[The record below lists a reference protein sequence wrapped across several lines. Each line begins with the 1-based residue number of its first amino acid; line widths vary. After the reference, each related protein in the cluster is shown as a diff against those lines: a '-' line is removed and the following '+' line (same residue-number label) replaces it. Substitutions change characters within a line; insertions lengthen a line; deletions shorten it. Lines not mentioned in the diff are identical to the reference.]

1 VTAAHARLRP
11 RAAGPALRRALPA
24 AVAVALAFALAPAP
38 AGAWGFTG
46 HRLVG
51 RKAVRTLP
59 DPLRRVFEANAAY
72 LSEQAITPDL
82 QRSGPSDPDHFLD
95 MDAFGGAYPFE
106 GISRVESENIARLG
120 KDITAKGRLPWKIDE
135 VYRAL
140 VQAFR
145 DRDTPRVLAQAATL
159 CHLIADAHVPLH
171 ATDNYDG
178 QLTGQRGLHSRWES
192 DLVERNRLQLEAAV
206 EPAAAQRIAD
216 PVDYAFAV
224 LRDSYLHSLQVLASD
239 RESVTGKDL
248 AETPEDERYDD
259 EYFSRFYAREA
270 SRVAA
275 RLGASASAT
284 GSLWLSAWEEAGRPA
299 LDESYRV
306 PYLRHGA
313 RAILLSLD
321 AAAAPLLDDAVAR
334 GVMPNLAEL
343 RRRGATARGS
353 LTTMP
358 SKTAP
363 GHAALYTGA
372 WSDRN
377 GITGNEVV
385 LPGAA
390 ITDGVSGY
398 SSLRLR
404 AEPIWLAAARQDLDV
419 TVVSATQNYPF
430 STFLSDHR
438 FPGYYGRHLTMFDGY
453 QNLDARDRVYG
464 TADLHPATVEWLGPL
479 PEHDGETRAFALD
492 DLGVRFDALLYD
504 DPRDPTPGF
513 DTLLLTLDGDV
524 RGGLTLKPA
533 ALRSDSS
540 AFSALAVPVSG
551 GDAAVYFRLFALA
564 PDGSAVTL
572 YRTAPHVLRSNKP
585 RLEQAGFDASGGFA
599 GNAAASLYERG
610 QLGQPLWDGGDGTAE
625 RRYLESVAL
634 VVRQMSRLNDFAID
648 RTAWELLL
656 TYLPFPDEAV
666 HLWYGYL
673 DPSLPSHDPALA
685 SRLRPFL
692 DEVLRLADGE
702 IGHLVRR
709 GGPDTIV
716 AVGGDHG
723 VMGVDR
729 ELRPNV
735 VFKQAGLLTL
745 DADGRVDLAH
755 TQAYYSSGQYV
766 FINRTS
772 RAGGIVKPE
781 DEDAL
786 RRAII
791 QALRNVPGATPRA
804 PIVTAVLDPRT
815 PGHVPSF
822 GGPTGGD
829 LYLSVAPGYNV
840 SARLDGE
847 AVVKIAPRG
856 EHFLDPEIAAMHAGF
871 AMAGPGVAE
880 GAQLGV
886 IRQIDVAPTL
896 CMLLGIEPPAQA
908 TGVVLRS
915 ALGRGA
921 VMPPFR

>member
-11 RAAGPALRRALPA
+11 RAARPARRRGLPA
-24 AVAVALAFALAPAP
+24 AAALVLALLPAS

-46 HRLVG
+46 HRMVG

-82 QRSGPSDPDHFLD
+82 TRSGPSDPDHFLD
-95 MDAFGGAYPFE
+95 MDAFGVAYPFAT
-106 GISRVESENIARLG
+106 ISRVESENVARLG

-145 DRDTPRVLAQAATL
+145 DRDTPRVLAQAGTL
-159 CHLIADAHVPLH
+159 CHLVADAHVPLH

-192 DLVERNRLQLEAAV
+192 DLVERNRLQLEATV

-216 PVDYAFAV
+216 PVDYVFGV

-248 AETPEDERYDD
+248 AETPEDDRYDD
-259 EYFSRFYAREA
+259 EYYSRFYARES
-270 SRVAA
+270 SRIAA

-306 PYLRHGA
+306 PYVRHGA

-321 AAAAPLLDDAVAR
+321 ASAAPLLDDAVAR
-334 GVMPNLAEL
+334 GVMPNLADL

-377 GITGNEVV
+377 GITGNEIV
-385 LPGAA
+385 LPGAP
-390 ITDGVSGY
+390 ITDGVTGY

-404 AEPIWLAAARQDLDV
+404 AEPIWAAAARQDLDV

-464 TADLHPATVEWLGPL
+464 AADLHPATVEWLGPL

-513 DTLLLTLDGDV
+513 DTLLLTLDGDP
-524 RGGLTLKPA
+524 RGGLTLKPV
-533 ALRSDSS
+533 ALRSDGS
-540 AFSALAVPVSG
+540 AFGGLAVPVSG

-564 PDGSAVTL
+564 PDGSALTL
-572 YRTAPHVLRSNKP
+572 YRTAPHVLRSSKP
-585 RLEQAGFDASGGFA
+585 RLEQAAFDASGGFV
-599 GNAAASLYERG
+599 GNAAASTYERG
-610 QLGQPLWDGGDGTAE
+610 QLGKPLWDGGDGTAE

-634 VVRQMSRLNDFAID
+634 VVRQTSRLNDFAID
-648 RTAWELLL
+648 HTGWELLL

-673 DPSLPSHDPALA
+673 DPSLPSHDAALA

-709 GGPDTIV
+709 AGKDTIV

-735 VFKQAGLLTL
+735 LFKQAGLLTL
-745 DADGRVDLAH
+745 DAGGRVDLAH

-781 DEDAL
+781 EEDAV
-786 RRAII
+786 RRAIV
-791 QALRNVPGATPRA
+791 QALSHVPGATARA
-804 PIVTAVLDPRT
+804 PIVVAVLDPRT

-856 EHFLDPEIAAMHAGF
+856 EHFLDPENAAMHAGF
-871 AMAGPGVAE
+871 AMAGPGVTE
-880 GAQLGV
+880 GAQLGL

-896 CMLLGIEPPAQA
+896 CLLLGIEPPAQA
-908 TGVVLRS
+908 TGMVLRS

-921 VMPPFR
+921 VMPPWR

>member
-11 RAAGPALRRALPA
+11 RAAGPALRHVLPA
-24 AVAVALAFALAPAP
+24 AAAVLLALVPAT

-46 HRLVG
+46 HRLVA

-72 LSEQAITPDL
+72 LTEEAITPDL
-82 QRSGPSDPDHFLD
+82 QRSGPNDPDHFLD
-95 MDAFGGAYPFE
+95 LDAFGAYPFE
-106 GISRVESENIARLG
+106 AISRVEAENVARFG
-120 KDITAKGRLPWKIDE
+120 KDITAKGRLPWKIEE

-140 VQAFR
+140 VQALR

-178 QLTGQRGLHSRWES
+178 QLTGQRGLHARWES
-192 DLVERNRLQLEAAV
+192 DLVERNRLQLETAV

-239 RESVTGKDL
+239 RESVTGRDL

-270 SRVAA
+270 SRIAA

-306 PYLRHGA
+306 PYVRHGA
-313 RAILLSLD
+313 RAILMSLD

-334 GVMPNLAEL
+334 GVMPNLADL

-398 SSLRLR
+398 SSLRLK
-404 AEPIWLAAARQDLDV
+404 AEPIWAAAARQDLDV
-419 TVVSATQNYPF
+419 TVVSATHVYPF
-430 STFLSDHR
+430 STYLADHR

-453 QNLDARDRVYG
+453 QNLEARDRVYG
-464 TADLHPATVEWLGPL
+464 ASDLHPATVEWLGPL
-479 PEHDGETRAFALD
+479 PEHDGETRVLAID

-504 DPRDPTPGF
+504 DPHDPAPGF
-513 DTLLLTLDGDV
+513 DTLLLTLDGDP

-533 ALRSDSS
+533 ALRSDAS
-540 AFSALAVPVSG
+540 AFAGMAVPLGG

-572 YRTAPHVLRSNKP
+572 YRTAPHILRSSKP
-585 RLEQAGFDASGGFA
+585 RLEQIAFDASGGFV
-599 GNAAASLYERG
+599 GNAAASTYERG
-610 QLGQPLWDGGDGTAE
+610 QLGKPLWDGGDGTAE

-634 VVRQMSRLNDFAID
+634 VVRQMSRINDFAID

-673 DPSLPSHDPALA
+673 DPRLPSHDPALA

-709 GGPDTIV
+709 AGKDTIV

-735 VFKQAGLLTL
+735 LFQQAGLLAL
-745 DADGRVDLAH
+745 DAGGHVDLAH

-781 DEDAL
+781 DEDAV
-786 RRAII
+786 RRAIV
-791 QALRNVPGATPRA
+791 QALRHVPGATARA
-804 PIVTAVLDPRT
+804 PIVIEVLDPRT

-847 AVVKIAPRG
+847 AVMKIAPRG
-856 EHFLDPEIAAMHAGF
+856 EHFLDPENAAMHAAF
-871 AMAGPGVAE
+871 AMAGAGVAE
-880 GAQLGV
+880 GAQLGL

-896 CMLLGIEPPAQA
+896 CLLLGIEPPAQA
-908 TGVVLRS
+908 TGVILRS
-915 ALGRGA
+915 ALGRAA